1 MKERAIVEKKIN
13 RSVAR
18 ALDMLE
24 LVAKSPDELTIS
36 EISRQLAIPKS
47 TAFDIITTLL
57 DKGYL
62 DLANDRLKSLKLGVK
77 LFQTGAVYLDQTPLH
92 KAARPILED
101 LSAEAKE
108 TSFLAIENDG
118 LLVYLDKVESP
129 ESVRTSAGI
138 GSNNPMYC
146 TGLGKALLAT
156 MPDETIKTTITRMG
170 GLKPVTPYTIT
181 SEEQFFNIIAESR
194 QRGYVIDDRE
204 HNMDVFCVAAPIY
217 NAYGKAQA
225 AISIA
230 SLFTKIKN
238 NPERIAILGKLI
250 SEAALNL
257 SHNIGFRGNK
267 LYREF

>member
-1 MKERAIVEKKIN
+1 MEKKIN

-36 EISRQLAIPKS
+36 EISRQLDIPKS

-62 DLANDRLKSLKLGVK
+62 DLANERVKSLKLGIK
-77 LFQTGAVYLDQTPLH
+77 LFQTGSVYLDQTPLH
-92 KAARPILED
+92 KAARSVLET
-101 LSAEAKE
+101 LSEKAKE

-156 MPDETIKTTITRMG
+156 MPDESIKNIIMRMG
-170 GLKPVTPYTIT
+170 GLKPITPYTIT
-181 SEEQFFNIIAESR
+181 DEKQFFKIIMESR

-230 SLFTKIKN
+230 SLFTKIKD
-238 NPERIAILGKLI
+238 NPERITFLGELI
-250 SEAALNL
+250 SAAALDL
-257 SHNIGFRGNK
+257 SCHIGYRGKK
-267 LYREF
+267 LYSEF

>member
-1 MKERAIVEKKIN
+1 MEKKIN

-24 LVAKSPDELTIS
+24 LVATSREELTIS
-36 EISRQLAIPKS
+36 EISRSLNIPKS

-62 DLANDRLKSLKLGVK
+62 ELANERVKSLKLGVK

-92 KAARPILED
+92 KAARPILEN
-101 LSAEAKE
+101 LAARAKE
-108 TSFLAIENDG
+108 TSFLAIENEG
-118 LLVYLDKVESP
+118 VLVYLDKVESP
-129 ESVRTSAGI
+129 ASVRTSAGI

-156 MPDETIKTTITRMG
+156 MPNEKIKSILASTG
-170 GLKPVTPYTIT
+170 GLKAVTPYTIT
-181 SEEQFFNIIAESR
+181 DETQFFEVIDQSR

-204 HNMDVFCVAAPIY
+204 HNMDVFCVAAPVY
-217 NAYGKAQA
+217 NAYGKVQA

-230 SLFTKIKN
+230 SLFTKVKN
-238 NPERIAILGKLI
+238 NPERIEVLGDLI
-250 SEAALNL
+250 SEAALSL
-257 SHNIGFRGNK
+257 SQHIGFRGDC
-267 LYREF
+267 LYSDFRK